1 MHKPFVITKELDKS
15 SPLLYNVLIQNKT
28 LVEWELQ
35 CFAPQLK
42 AVAGAGVKVNNHTL
56 KLWDVHVMDI
66 KSIMLNNKDAKLAS
80 RSMYEEISFTYA
92 KIEWTWMD
100 GGITA
105 MDDIGMGAGVKCF
118 FFTAISNKC
127 VILLIAISIT
137 QLIFEYFLTFFNK
150 Y

>member
-1 MHKPFVITKELDKS
+1 MGITVFCATVESSCRSRRRSQQLYPQTMDMHVT
-15 SPLLYNVLIQNKT
+15 
-28 LVEWELQ
+28 
-35 CFAPQLK
+35 
-42 AVAGAGVKVNNHTL
+42 
-56 KLWDVHVMDI
+56 DI